1 MVTKIVATKLMTDAE
16 IASKESDYFT
26 EADFPIIIKGDADV
40 FSEEGKLLL
49 KFRKNVI
56 SKELTDLAVASYTKA
71 AKSLHENRG
80 ASAGALDRKKLANY
94 IGEFINPGKFRTKF
108 KSGTTGIESKQA
120 TSNLSPSNI
129 IGYFDKHDRNLKTK
143 GAPCRL
149 TAFNRD
155 NPELWTNALPFLKRC
170 DELFK
175 DLIPDRHELQ
185 HKQAVETPE
194 FIIPETAFSTVTI
207 NYSWRTGLHKDAG
220 DFRPGYGNLIVI
232 EDPNNQ
238 NSYTG
243 GYTGFPQY
251 GVAVDVRTGDFLA
264 MDVHEWHCNTEMF
277 LVNKD
282 IIGNYSQR
290 EIDNK
295 WYFNRL
301 SVVCYLR
308 EKMIR
313 CKGLQTDKVQL
324 MHIDK
329 KQKKTTTRR
338 SKTEIEAVNALEQE
352 QPIVAKPK
360 RVYKKKTVIVMDD
373 INIV

>member
-1 MVTKIVATKLMTDAE
+1 MVTKIVATKLMSDAE

-26 EADFPIIIKGDADV
+26 EADFPIIIRGDADV
-40 FSEEGKLLL
+40 FDENDRLLL
-49 KFRKNVI
+49 RFRKNVI

-155 NPELWTNALPFLKRC
+155 HPELWETALPFLKRC

-175 DLIPDRHELQ
+175 ELIPDRHELQ
-185 HKQAVETPE
+185 RTQAAETPD

-220 DFRPGYGNLIVI
+220 DYRPGYGNLIVI
-232 EDPNNQ
+232 EDPNNP

-243 GYTGFPQY
+243 GYTGFPQF

-277 LVNKD
+277 LVNPQ
-282 IIGNYSQR
+282 IQGNYTQR

-324 MHIDK
+324 MHLDKKPKTTRKTNIEIDK
-329 KQKKTTTRR
+329 TKEPDST
-338 SKTEIEAVNALEQE
+338 V
-352 QPIVAKPK
+352 VKPK
-360 RVYKKKTVIVMDD
+360 RAYKKKTVIELNPKTDD
-373 INIV
+373 NKD